1 MNHLSLDI
9 ICWSC
14 LLIIIDTKTEAFS
27 VWKLPTSEQVY
38 EDLEICRQESQ
49 EEDAATLR
57 CLVKRLGLWTDESGY
72 NAKRIAKIFAGHNQ
86 MEELMLV
93 VDYCNRK
100 ERKTTQL
107 DDWALQAYR
116 CATSGQF
123 GHWVKDFMSQ
133 KEVQQH
139 LKSNKSV
146 LA

>member
-72 NAKRIAKIFAGHNQ
+72 NAKRIAKICSGHNQ
-86 MEELMLV
+86 MEELMVV

-100 ERKTTQL
+100 ERKVTQL

>member
-1 MNHLSLDI
+1 MNHLSLEI

-14 LLIIIDTKTEAFS
+14 LLITIASKTEAAS
-27 VWKLPTSEQVY
+27 VWRLPTSEQVY
-38 EDLEICRQESQ
+38 EDLENCRQESQ

-57 CLVKRLGLWTDESGY
+57 CLVKRLGLWTDERGY

-100 ERKTTQL
+100 ERKETQL
-107 DDWALQAYR
+107 DDWSFQAYR

-123 GHWVKDFMSQ
+123 GHWVKDFMTQ
-133 KEVQQH
+133 KEVQH
-139 LKSNKSV
+139 Y
-146 LA
+146 

>member
-1 MNHLSLDI
+1 MNHVRFGI

-14 LLIIIDTKTEAFS
+14 LLIIIAPKTEALS
-27 VWKLPTSEQVY
+27 VWKLPTAEKVY
-38 EDLEICRQESQ
+38 QELESCRQENQ
-49 EEDAATLR
+49 DKDAGTLR
-57 CLVKRLGLWTDESGY
+57 CLVKELGLWTDESGY

-100 ERKTTQL
+100 EQNLSQL
-107 DDWALQAYR
+107 DDWAYLAYR

-133 KEVQQH
+133 KERD
-139 LKSNKSV
+139 
-146 LA
+146 